1 MGLIRKLNH
10 DHCLT
15 IRVDHYRASESN
27 IMDSRWLTLSLESG
41 IVSSLLLSC
50 LPSILGWQLEFMITA
65 IILSIYMDHLS
76 QFSSTVL
83 VTEEHRSFK
92 LQNSF
97 ISCAGHSVR
106 TSGTIITAIL
116 SIDMD
121 HPNQFLV
128 TVTDGH
134 HDSSLEMS
142 GSSVTSCAARTCI
155 QDSGRW
161 AAPETK
167 FLMEYIDPESL
178 YLGNRMVYH
187 FGAAQEWQI

>member
-1 MGLIRKLNH
+1 
-10 DHCLT
+10 
-15 IRVDHYRASESN
+15 
-27 IMDSRWLTLSLESG
+27 
-41 IVSSLLLSC
+41 
-50 LPSILGWQLEFMITA
+50 MITA

-97 ISCAGHSVR
+97 ISCAGHSVL

-116 SIDMD
+116 LINMD
-121 HPNQFLV
+121 HPNQLLV

-142 GSSVTSCAARTCI
+142 GSSIISCAARPCI
-155 QDSGRW
+155 QDPRRS

-167 FLMEYIDPESL
+167 FLMEYINPESL
-178 YLGNRMVYH
+178 YFGNPMVYH
-187 FGAAQEWQI
+187 SGAAQEWQI